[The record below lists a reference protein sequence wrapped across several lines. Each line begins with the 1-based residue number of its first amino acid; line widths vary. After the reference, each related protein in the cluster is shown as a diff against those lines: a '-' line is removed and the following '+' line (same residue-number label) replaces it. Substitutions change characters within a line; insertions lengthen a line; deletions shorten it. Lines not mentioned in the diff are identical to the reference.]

1 MPGSTQPPEPSLH
14 PSHAQ
19 LDASPARRKA
29 VHFSASP
36 AGKASPTRASKAALD
51 GGAGGARCSPQKA
64 SLLVR
69 QGSWTIEA
77 QRTDRM
83 EALNSSSPPPAAS
96 EASPLPSLLLSGGA
110 GSVGAMTSSPA
121 SVGYLESAR
130 KAEELRGRLERLEAA
145 LREMESKAVAH
156 LDKSL
161 QDKVLTTAAKIV
173 QKRFLADKELDKK
186 LQHQILQTAIKVV
199 NKRQAAGSAPR
210 QQQLVQQQEQ
220 QPKRAGEEADP
231 TRRLEFDQGEAGVAA
246 VVAHIEAGL
255 GEVLRRL
262 EKKVEAVA
270 GLMDQNAM
278 ELLEAHLAGG
288 LLKLEGRLA
297 AVEEAAAAGVPQ
309 QRGQQSDDASSR
321 LLERVGAVEAAMVEQ
336 SRAVSDLLAALGTQ
350 HGSAALQ
357 QAAAAAMAAQA
368 AAKPAD
374 AQAQAHAQ
382 AQGGQQP
389 ASAAGQHA
397 VLAAKPRGA
406 VQEADTPAAPPVHKQ
421 AGAPEPAAQLV
432 QRKAAVARRSMLADP
447 ARAAGSAATTPRAPA
462 LPRLKPAHAAG
473 TAQQIAMAT
482 ARQQLARQAAE
493 RAREEA
499 EAEGPAWLAAL
510 YVFGWGLVALLG
522 LGALLIGIVAAMLK
536 SGRLNE
542 SDLAFLWE
550 PPARR

>member
-1 MPGSTQPPEPSLH
+1 
-14 PSHAQ
+14 
-19 LDASPARRKA
+19 
-29 VHFSASP
+29 
-36 AGKASPTRASKAALD
+36 
-51 GGAGGARCSPQKA
+51 
-64 SLLVR
+64 
-69 QGSWTIEA
+69 
-77 QRTDRM
+77 
-83 EALNSSSPPPAAS
+83 
-96 EASPLPSLLLSGGA
+96 
-110 GSVGAMTSSPA
+110 
-121 SVGYLESAR
+121 
-130 KAEELRGRLERLEAA
+130 
-145 LREMESKAVAH
+145 
-156 LDKSL
+156 
-161 QDKVLTTAAKIV
+161 
-173 QKRFLADKELDKK
+173 
-186 LQHQILQTAIKVV
+186 
-199 NKRQAAGSAPR
+199 
-210 QQQLVQQQEQ
+210 
-220 QPKRAGEEADP
+220 
-231 TRRLEFDQGEAGVAA
+231 
-246 VVAHIEAGL
+246 
-255 GEVLRRL
+255 
-262 EKKVEAVA
+262 
-270 GLMDQNAM
+270 
-278 ELLEAHLAGG
+278 
-288 LLKLEGRLA
+288 
-297 AVEEAAAAGVPQ
+297 
-309 QRGQQSDDASSR
+309 
-321 LLERVGAVEAAMVEQ
+321 MVEQ

-499 EAEGPAWLAAL
+499 EAEDPAWLAAL

-522 LGALLIGIVAAMLK
+522 LGALLIGIVAGGLAGRLEERRSAGARGSRAAFCSTLLLRLHYSACACHACACFHSLHSLLQGTARGANSCAHPLTPLGSAAMLK